1 MRKCEPGV
9 RYPETAIMPW
19 QAFPLP
25 THFRSILRRV
35 FNFEL
40 SSDLSET
47 YASGL
52 EVVVVVSAVDAI
64 DVAGDGA
71 GDTLAFFKRLSPD
84 KGELIVDR
92 MERVVPGWGSS
103 VGCVDSWG
111 WWRKG
116 SPIHSPTLL
125 TWVI

>member
-1 MRKCEPGV
+1 
-9 RYPETAIMPW
+9 MPW

-84 KGELIVDR
+84 KGELIFDR
-92 MERVVPGWGSS
+92 MERVVL
-103 VGCVDSWG
+103 V
-111 WWRKG
+111 
-116 SPIHSPTLL
+116 
-125 TWVI
+125 